1 MCTTIVVPIDDGPT
15 SERSV
20 PVAGALARLTGATVE
35 LLSVDTDGSAPAQVR
50 RRLDDLVGGIP
61 AGVPVCTTV
70 EGTTEPVAGVIAHL
84 DRDPD
89 TLVCLATRGRG
100 ALVSLALG
108 SVTTDVVSQ
117 THLQVLVVGP
127 GCASSPPPDLTA
139 PAVVALDGSD
149 VDEDVMVTA
158 AGWAHD
164 TGAPLTVTTTITR
177 PYEPEVWV
185 DADRILAWAEARAA
199 ELGVGITTS
208 LVASTDVGAGVLRAI
223 EGPIGCIVVGSHR
236 RGRIGRIVLG
246 STVTRLT
253 HQAPC
258 PVLVAGDRSPHL
270 VAAGPDALVARR

>member
-1 MCTTIVVPIDDGPT
+1 MCTTIVVPVDDGPT
-15 SERSV
+15 SERAV

-35 LLSVDTDGSAPAQVR
+35 LLSVDPDRSPPEQVR
-50 RRLDDLVGGIP
+50 RRLDDLAGRVP
-61 AGVPVCTTV
+61 PGVPVGCTV

-127 GCASSPPPDLTA
+127 GCASAPAPDLTA

-158 AGWAHD
+158 AAWAHD
-164 TGAPLTVTTTITR
+164 TGAPLTVSTTITQR
-177 PYEPEVWV
+177 YEPEGWV
-185 DADRILAWAEARAA
+185 DADRILAWAEERAA
-199 ELGVGITTS
+199 ELDLPITTS
-208 LVASTDVGAGVLRAI
+208 LVAATDVGAGILRAV
-223 EGPIGCIVVGSHR
+223 EGPIGCLVVGSHR
-236 RGRIGRIVLG
+236 RGRIGRVVLG
-246 STVTRLT
+246 STVARLT
-253 HQAPC
+253 HRAPC
-258 PVLVAGDRSPHL
+258 PVLVAGDRSPHP
-270 VAAGPDALVARR
+270 VAAEPDARVARR